1 MFTHDTMIIVSMI
14 FAASVIDSKPLKAA
28 LCLLYS
34 VLAYWP

>member
-14 FAASVIDSKPLKAA
+14 FAASVIDSKPWKAA